1 MREDDQGAARPGSR
15 ARRRL
20 YAGLG
25 LVCLAIGVI
34 GVLLPGLPG
43 TLFLLAASY
52 LFVRSSPRL
61 DRWMREHPRLG
72 PPLRQAESGAMP
84 LRAKVVVLV
93 AIWASVVAVLVLG
106 AGHILGR
113 VALVALGIVGTGVI
127 LFRIRT
133 APPAPEP

>member
-1 MREDDQGAARPGSR
+1 MPQDDPRAARPGSR
-15 ARRRL
+15 ARRKL
-20 YAGLG
+20 YLGLG
-25 LVCLAIGVI
+25 LVCLAVGVI

-52 LFVRSSPRL
+52 LFIRSSPRL

-72 PPLRQAESGAMP
+72 PPLRQAERGEMP

-93 AIWASVVAVLVLG
+93 AIWTSVAAVLLLG
-106 AGHILGR
+106 AGHVLGR

-133 APPAPEP
+133 VRPAPEP